1 MNMKTLGQILREQR
15 EKKNI
20 TLEQAEETTKIRK
33 SYLSDL
39 EKGNYSKLPASTYIK
54 GFLKIYAQYLGL
66 SEKEVM
72 AFFRREFDETKDG
85 KVKVKSTLF
94 AVREPLVRFSPQIF
108 FTVIFISAIAVLFA
122 YVWVQ
127 YQSFAGAPGL
137 EIFSPKDGVVVQ
149 KPDIDVEG
157 KTSSNST
164 LTLNGQNVGLSQE
177 GYFKTSVQLSE
188 GVNVL
193 TFVAV
198 NEVGKSTTEKR
209 LVRFDVVKK

>member
-1 MNMKTLGQILREQR
+1 MKTLGQILREQR

-20 TLEQAEETTKIRK
+20 TFEQAEAATKIRK
-33 SYLSDL
+33 SYLRDL
-39 EKGNYSKLPASTYIK
+39 ENGNYSKLPASTYIK
-54 GFLKIYAQYLGL
+54 GFLKIYAEYLEL
-66 SEKEVM
+66 PENDVM
-72 AFFRREFDETKDG
+72 AFFRREFDESKDG
-85 KVKVKSTLF
+85 KTKLRSSLF
-94 AVREPLVRFSPQIF
+94 SVREPWVRLSPQVF
-108 FTVIFISAIAVLFA
+108 FTVVFVSAIAVLFA

-127 YQSFAGAPGL
+127 YQSFAGAPQL
-137 EIFSPKDGVVVQ
+137 EIFSPKDGIVVQ

-164 LTLNGQNVGLSQE
+164 LTLNGQNVALAQD
-177 GYFKTSVQLSE
+177 GYFKSSVQMSE